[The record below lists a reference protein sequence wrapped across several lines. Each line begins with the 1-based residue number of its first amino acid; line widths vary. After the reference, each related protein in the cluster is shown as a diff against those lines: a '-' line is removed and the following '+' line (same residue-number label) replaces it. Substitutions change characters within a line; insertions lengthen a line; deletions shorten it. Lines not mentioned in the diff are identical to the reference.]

1 MSYNTVKKN
10 RLAMEFLEDTDW
22 GNELVEKL
30 IKVEAHQDAK
40 KMTTWYSQGL

>member
-1 MSYNTVKKN
+1 
-10 RLAMEFLEDTDW
+10 MEFLEDTDW

-40 KMTTWYSQGL
+40 KDDDMVFTGIVDSMPFARCRF